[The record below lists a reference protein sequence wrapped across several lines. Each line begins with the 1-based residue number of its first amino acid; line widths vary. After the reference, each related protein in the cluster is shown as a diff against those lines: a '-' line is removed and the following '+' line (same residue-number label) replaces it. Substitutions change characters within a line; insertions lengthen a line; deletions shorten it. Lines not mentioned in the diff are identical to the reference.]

1 MRSEKILVVEDEEN
15 LREAVRYTLSG
26 EGYEVYVAL
35 DGEIA
40 LEQARKHLPDLVI
53 LDVMLPSLDGFEVC
67 RILRKE
73 FDMPIFLLTAK
84 TEEID
89 KVVGLEIGADD
100 YITKPFSMRELLAR
114 TRNALRRYSAT
125 KRTGNTK
132 DSKANLIDVGNLII
146 DASSRKV
153 FLSGV
158 EVSMKPREFTLLH
171 FLASHRYRAFTRLQL
186 LEDLWE
192 HDYIGD
198 IRTVDVHIRWIRKKI
213 EDDPQKPTKITTI
226 RGIGYRFDG

>member
-1 MRSEKILVVEDEEN
+1 LRSEKILIVEDEEN
-15 LREAVRYTLSG
+15 LREAVRYSLSG
-26 EGYEVYVAL
+26 EGYEVYVAS

-40 LEQARKHLPDLVI
+40 LDQARKHLPDLVI

-114 TRNALRRYSAT
+114 TRNALRRYSTT
-125 KRTGNTK
+125 KHTGNTQ
-132 DSKANLIDVGNLII
+132 DSETGLIDVGNLII

-153 FLSGV
+153 FLNGV

-171 FLASHRYRAFTRLQL
+171 FLASHRHRVFTRLQL

-213 EDDPQKPTKITTI
+213 EDDPQKPTKIATI